1 MSWVLREALGA
12 IACSLA
18 SWGGGRLMFE
28 TSAIAPNYREII
40 GNLLLEQTE
49 WTRGSLAGSYAR

>member
-1 MSWVLREALGA
+1 MSK
-12 IACSLA
+12 
-18 SWGGGRLMFE
+18 MP
-28 TSAIAPNYREII
+28 AIAPDYREII

>member
-1 MSWVLREALGA
+1 MS
-12 IACSLA
+12 
-18 SWGGGRLMFE
+18 E
-28 TSAIAPNYREII
+28 TPAIAPNYGEII